1 MTSDIIDQFQ
11 YGFQAGV
18 DYASEELGKTITVDV
33 QYAESFTDASKGKAI
48 ASKMFSDGCDI
59 VFHAA
64 GGAGVGVIEAAKDA
78 GKYAIGVDRDQ
89 AYLAPENVLTSA
101 MKLVNNAVIAVSKE
115 VIEGKEIGGQT
126 YTYGLT
132 EDAVG
137 IPEEHSLM
145 GDETYNAALE
155 VEEKIKNGEIVP
167 PANAD
172 EYAQF
177 GK

>member
-1 MTSDIIDQFQ
+1 M
-11 YGFQAGV
+11 
-18 DYASEELGKTITVDV
+18 
-33 QYAESFTDASKGKAI
+33 
-48 ASKMFSDGCDI
+48 
-59 VFHAA
+59 
-64 GGAGVGVIEAAKDA
+64 GAPL
-78 GKYAIGVDRDQ
+78 YH
-89 AYLAPENVLTSA
+89 
-101 MKLVNNAVIAVSKE
+101 VS
-115 VIEGKEIGGQT
+115 VPHHQ
-126 YTYGLT
+126 
-132 EDAVG
+132 DAVG